1 MYSSIQVK
9 PILTSEKR
17 KPGAFQNP
25 ILQLLSNAFP
35 PATYVPRPLF
45 NNVLFVCLLIHLS
58 VF

>member
-35 PATYVPRPLF
+35 PATYVSRPLF
-45 NNVLFVCLLIHLS
+45 NNVLFVRLFI
-58 VF
+58 